1 MSLAAPLVRFV
12 RVLRAAGLPVGPD
25 RLIAAS
31 RALELVGVEHRDDV
45 YWTLASLLLSRH
57 EQFELFDQAFRGF
70 WEARASSSDAL
81 PDASARPRDDAEDDL
96 ARRVRE
102 ALAAEAGIPELP
114 DRVEIETEARVVHA
128 SAAERL
134 QRADFAT
141 MSTDELDATRRLMA
155 RLRLPVREIR
165 TRRRIASARGPHV
178 DLRAT
183 LRAGLRGGADGIAL
197 RRATW
202 RRRPPPL
209 VVLCDISGSMQRY
222 ARMFLTFLHAI
233 TNDRDR
239 VHVFLFGTRLTNVT
253 RQLRHR
259 DVDVALAAVAGVV
272 ADWSGGTRL
281 GTSLAEFNVHWSR
294 RVLGQN
300 AAVLLITDG
309 LDRDGVDVLD
319 READRLRKS
328 CRRLLW
334 LNPLLRF
341 DGFEP
346 KAAGIRT
353 LLPYVDAFL
362 PAHNLAGL
370 EDLARVLATEHCA
383 VNRTRK
389 TPEWK

>member
-1 MSLAAPLVRFV
+1 MSLAEPLVRFV

-31 RALELVGVEHRDDV
+31 RALELVGFEHRDDV
-45 YWTLASLLLSRH
+45 YWTLSSLLLSRH

-70 WEARASSSDAL
+70 WESRAPSPGPM
-81 PDASARPRDDAEDDL
+81 PDGAIRPGDDADDDL

-141 MSTDELDATRRLMA
+141 MSTDELHATRRLMA
-155 RLRLPVREIR
+155 RLRLPVREVR
-165 TRRRIASARGPHV
+165 TRRRAASAHGPLV

-183 LRAGLRGGADGIAL
+183 LRAGLRGGGDAIVL

-259 DVDVALAAVAGVV
+259 DVDVALAAVSAVV

-281 GTSLAEFNVHWSR
+281 GTSLAEFNLRWSR

-309 LDRDGVDVLD
+309 LDRDAVDVLD
-319 READRLRKS
+319 REAERLRKS

-370 EDLARVLATEHCA
+370 EDLARVLATEHRA

-389 TPEWK
+389 PPAWK